1 MTEFT
6 ENANE
11 SAEIKHSS
19 FFTNF
24 KYKLRMKFNIM
35 KIFNPQSAQKRID
48 QNRTQIML
56 R

>member
-11 SAEIKHSS
+11 SVETEYSL

-24 KYKLRMKFNIM
+24 KYKLRMKFNII
-35 KIFNPQSAQKRID
+35 KVFNLQSAQKKID
-48 QNRTQIML
+48 QERTQKIL

>member
-11 SAEIKHSS
+11 SAETEYSF

-24 KYKLRMKFNIM
+24 KYKLRMKFDIM
-35 KIFNPQSAQKRID
+35 KISDPQSI
-48 QNRTQIML
+48 
-56 R
+56 

>member
-6 ENANE
+6 ENINE
-11 SAEIKHSS
+11 LAETEYSL

-35 KIFNPQSAQKRID
+35 KISDSQSIQKRID
-48 QNRTQIML
+48 
-56 R
+56 

>member
-6 ENANE
+6 ENTNE
-11 SAEIKHSS
+11 SIEIEYSP

-24 KYKLRMKFNIM
+24 KYKLRMKFNTI
-35 KIFNPQSAQKRID
+35 KVSDSQSTQKRID
-48 QNRTQIML
+48 QGRIQIML